1 MKNIAT
7 TQVYQHYKGPAL
19 QLHPLHKAT
28 GLGKALISLLT
39 INPSWTSVKKTPGE
53 ANKTLSPQLSYFT

>member
-39 INPSWTSVKKTPGE
+39 INPSWTSVKETPFKI
-53 ANKTLSPQLSYFT
+53 NKITSPRMS